1 MLVDQKDE
9 LRVKSPLSGQVVSWE
24 VNQTLLAR
32 PVQRG
37 QALLTIVD
45 PHGPWILELH
55 VPDRDIGHVL
65 TARQSIRPELDV
77 SFLLATD
84 PATPY
89 RGKIQSVALGSETDE
104 DRQASVR
111 VNVQVEFCALP
122 RRRPVPPCWRPSTAD
137 AGRWCSSGSMI
148 CGK

>member
-1 MLVDQKDE
+1 M
-9 LRVKSPLSGQVVSWE
+9 
-24 VNQTLLAR
+24 
-32 PVQRG
+32 QRG

-65 TARQSIRPELDV
+65 AARQSIRPDLDV

-84 PATPY
+84 PANTY

-104 DRQASVR
+104 NRQASVR
-111 VNVQVEFCALP
+111 VTVQVESDVLP
-122 RRRPVPPCWRPSTAD
+122 QRRPGATVSAAIDCGRRPLVFVWFHD
-137 AGRWCSSGSMI
+137 LWEMI
-148 CGK
+148 QTYVLF